1 MAYIL
6 NGNKIIKVI
15 PKSNDAILKHIF
27 IKDNS
32 YDRDRIS
39 LIFDFKI
46 NILFEDEI
54 FEIEGT
60 FSKYFNEY
68 YTEEKDMFYISIDN
82 KYRLSD
88 KLLNSISKIEEY
100 IINNL
105 TNIELKEDKS
115 ERFIL
120 KHNYLNN
127 QPERYLNVHTHYL
140 SSHNRPI
147 LSYDYNTRDYVAE
160 LTEGLLEELKKH
172 YKTDFNEFEKIEVE

>member
-6 NGNKIIKVI
+6 NRNKIIKII

-27 IKDNS
+27 INGN
-32 YDRDRIS
+32 YYTRDYIS
-39 LIFDFKI
+39 LIFDFKV

-60 FSKYFNEY
+60 FNKYFNEY
-68 YTEEKDMFYISIDN
+68 YTEEKDMFYMDIDN
-82 KYRLSD
+82 KYKLPD
-88 KLLNSISKIEEY
+88 KLLDNISTIEEY

-120 KHNYLNN
+120 QHNYLNN

-140 SSHNRPI
+140 SSHNKPI

-160 LTEGLLEELKKH
+160 LTEGLLEELKER
-172 YKTDFNEFEKIEVE
+172 YKTNFDEFEKIYI